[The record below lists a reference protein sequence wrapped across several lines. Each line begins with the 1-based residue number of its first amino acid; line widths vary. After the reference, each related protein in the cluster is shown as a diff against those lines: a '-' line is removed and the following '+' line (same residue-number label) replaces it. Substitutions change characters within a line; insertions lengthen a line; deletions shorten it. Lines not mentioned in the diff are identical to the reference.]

1 MRLVLTTLL
10 STLAAYFSPTKG
22 FLLALIIMFGFDIWA
37 GMRADGVTIIRCHNF
52 SKSKFKNSLF
62 ELCLYLAII
71 ELVFIVMTS
80 VGDMTEALIIIKT
93 ITYVFIY
100 VYTQNSFKNLIIAY
114 PTNKAFRIIYHLIRF
129 EFRRAMPA
137 YVQMIID
144 RVESGQKDDVI
155 DKDIQQQ
162 EKQTSNE
169 QANN

>member
-1 MRLVLTTLL
+1 MRLVLTTLI

-22 FLLALIIMFGFDIWA
+22 FLLALTIMFAFDIWA

-129 EFRRAMPA
+129 EFKRAMPS

-144 RVESGQKDDVI
+144 RVDSGQNDNAI
-155 DKDIQQQ
+155 DKELQQ
-162 EKQTSNE
+162 EKNTSNE
-169 QANN
+169 QTDN